1 MSGTCHKHLGV
12 FLASF
17 VSLIT
22 KYNSKFEI
30 TKTCLLLHAVLY
42 IRSFHFFY
50 EVLRNYLLEHNINY
64 SSDGLTFT

>member
-1 MSGTCHKHLGV
+1 MSGTCHKHLGG

-17 VSLIT
+17 VSLMT
-22 KYNSKFEI
+22 KCNSKFEI
-30 TKTCLLLHAVLY
+30 TKTCLLLYAELY
-42 IRSFHFFY
+42 ISSFYFFY